1 MIGNNAC
8 GSRAL
13 GYGRTVDNV
22 TGLRVAFG
30 TGEVV
35 DLGPTLRRT
44 GSTEAS
50 VAGASERWSTSTSR
64 TCARS
69 SAGSRGR

>member
-22 TGLRVAFG
+22 EAMTVLLADGSVVETGPGA
-30 TGEVV
+30 
-35 DLGPTLRRT
+35 RRLLPL
-44 GSTEAS
+44 
-50 VAGASERWSTSTSR
+50 
-64 TCARS
+64 
-69 SAGSRGR
+69 